1 MRKLIDAIK
10 KSSTGVAQKDSPSEI
25 KNTYL
30 FDDDFIGFTGHFQ
43 GYPILPAVLQLLVA
57 RLLIEDQKG
66 HEIRVT
72 SIEKAKFMSE
82 IRPNDPITVQ
92 CADTDTEESRRSK
105 VKIISGDRAV
115 SSFNLYFCPLK
126 EDANC

>member
-66 HEIRVT
+66 PINHRRPRHKTLITRFNWPRTLSQTPMAIR
-72 SIEKAKFMSE
+72 
-82 IRPNDPITVQ
+82 
-92 CADTDTEESRRSK
+92 
-105 VKIISGDRAV
+105 
-115 SSFNLYFCPLK
+115 
-126 EDANC
+126 